1 MSVARW
7 SGRHARSIIFL
18 LIALVAGGTLGTF
31 VLPVSLFPRV
41 DFPRIRV
48 NLEAGDQP
56 AEQMELQVTRPVE
69 LALRGIPG
77 ARGVEST
84 TSRGSAEVSL
94 TFDWGQDMTTAYL
107 QAQAEVNRV
116 IQTLPP
122 GSSFSVRRMDPTVF
136 PVIAYSV
143 TSPTR
148 PLADIRQLAQYTLAP
163 VLSEVSG
170 VSKVGIDGG
179 DVAEFH
185 VVIDPARLAAYG
197 LAINDLSTLIRSA
210 NTLAAVGR
218 VQDRGKLQLV
228 ISDARFGDIE
238 ALADLPIRAGG
249 DGVIRLRDV
258 ADVSNAVVP
267 NYTHSVADGHD
278 CVLLNVY
285 QQPGGNTPKIAAGIR
300 DTLAAEAARL
310 PKDVTITAWYD
321 QSDLI
326 SESATGVRDAVIIG
340 VALAALV
347 LLLFLRDWR
356 MTLIATLSVPVVLAI
371 TAGVLYLVGESFNI
385 MTLGGMAAA
394 VGLIIDDAIVIAEHI
409 ARRLQERA
417 GVAAGKIG
425 GVATG
430 VVMDIG
436 GGVGG
441 GVAGGV
447 TTGVGTGVGESVGGG
462 ELAVADAGPRADGG
476 DSVRDQ
482 VQAASDEFTRPLA
495 GSSLSTIVI
504 HIPPAFLVGVF
515 GAFFAA
521 LSLSMATSLV
531 ISFLVAWLVI
541 PVLAARFLKVKAK
554 RRPGEGPTHPDTA
567 GVPASDATESSDAP
581 DASNAPAA
589 TAAPDASN
597 PANAPEP
604 SNAAH
609 TSHASHAS
617 HASRT
622 ERAYAAVMRPLLAN
636 PWLALLIAAP
646 LLIGG
651 YFAFRT
657 VPSGLMPQ
665 IDEGGFVI
673 DYVGPPGA
681 SIAEMDRLLGY
692 VERKLQNTPEVLTWS
707 RRTGFSLGGD
717 ISETNTGDFFVRL
730 KSLPRR
736 PIDEVMDDVRGTVE
750 RQVPGLEIEPLLLM
764 EDLLGDLSGQPQPVV
779 VNLFGSD
786 EKQLTTLSP
795 KIGEALASVPGL
807 SSIEDGVIPAGDALV
822 FTIDRTHAALDGLDP
837 DLVTTQISDLLS
849 GSVATQVQQGQQSV
863 GVRVWTPPGSRYRP
877 EDLAKLNVRAGDGH
891 LVPLGRVARF
901 EVLPGQ
907 PEITRQDLQ
916 RVVRVTA
923 RSSRDLGSTIADVKR
938 VLQRPG
944 LVPPSVRYTLGG
956 LYEQQQQAFRGTIGV
971 VIAAGS
977 LVFLLLLFMYE
988 SLRVAVAILLT
999 TGFAI
1004 AAVFI
1009 GLALT
1014 GTELNISSMMGT
1026 VMIVGNVT
1034 EVAIFYFSEYVEL
1047 PADGRSGILRL
1058 IAAGNHRLRAIAMTT
1073 LAAILALLPLAL
1085 DWGHHAGML
1094 RPLAIAIITGLLVQ
1108 LPLVLVLLPALLAL
1122 FGVGRRRANTLGRP
1136 AKGTPARHPA
1146 GQQPAAGE

>member
-7 SGRHARSIIFL
+7 SGRHARSIVFL
-18 LIALVAGGTLGTF
+18 LIALVAGGALGTF
-31 VLPVSLFPRV
+31 ALPVSLFPHV

-48 NLEAGDQP
+48 NLDAGDRP

-94 TFDWGQDMTTAYL
+94 TFDWGQDMTRAYL

-116 IQTLPP
+116 IQSLPP
-122 GSSFSVRRMDPTVF
+122 GTSFSVRRMDPTVF
-136 PVIAYSV
+136 PVIAYSL

-148 PLADIRQLAQYTLAP
+148 PLSEIRALAQFTLAP

-170 VSKVGIDGG
+170 VAKVGVDGG
-179 DVAEFH
+179 DVTEFH
-185 VVIDPARLAAYG
+185 VVIDPARLAAHG
-197 LAINDLSTLIRSA
+197 LAINDLSTLIGSA

-218 VQDRGKLQLV
+218 VEDRGKLQLV
-228 ISDARFGDIE
+228 IADARFADLD
-238 ALADLPIRAGG
+238 ALRSLPIRASG
-249 DGVIRLRDV
+249 DGVIRLGEV
-258 ADVSNAVVP
+258 ADVSRSVVP

-285 QQPGGNTPKIAAGIR
+285 QQPGGNTPRIAAGIR
-300 DTLAAEAARL
+300 DTLAGEAIRL

-326 SESATGVRDAVIIG
+326 TESATGVRDAVIIG

-409 ARRLQERA
+409 VRRLQERPL
-417 GVAAGKIG
+417 AA
-425 GVATG
+425 
-430 VVMDIG
+430 
-436 GGVGG
+436 
-441 GVAGGV
+441 
-447 TTGVGTGVGESVGGG
+447 GESVGNHV
-462 ELAVADAGPRADGG
+462 E
-476 DSVRDQ
+476 
-482 VQAASDEFTRPLA
+482 AAANEFTKPLT
-495 GSSLSTIVI
+495 GSSLSTIII

-521 LSLSMATSLV
+521 LSLSMATSLIV
-531 ISFLVAWLVI
+531 SFLVAWLVI
-541 PVLAARFLKVKAK
+541 PVLASRFLKRSKD
-554 RRPGEGPTHPDTA
+554 R
-567 GVPASDATESSDAP
+567 ASDDHFGLR
-581 DASNAPAA
+581 
-589 TAAPDASN
+589 TA
-597 PANAPEP
+597 
-604 SNAAH
+604 
-609 TSHASHAS
+609 
-617 HASRT
+617 RL
-622 ERAYAAVMRPLLAN
+622 YAALMRPLLAY
-636 PWLALLIAAP
+636 PWLALLIVAP

-651 YFAFRT
+651 YIAFGH
-657 VPSGLMPQ
+657 VDSGLMPQ

-673 DYVGPPGA
+673 DYVGPTGS

-717 ISETNTGDFFVRL
+717 ISESNTGDFFVRL
-730 KSLPRR
+730 KPMPRR

-750 RQVPGLEIEPLLLM
+750 KQVPGLEIEPLLLM

-786 EKQLTTLSP
+786 EKQLTELAP
-795 KIGEALASVPGL
+795 KIGEALAAVNGL
-807 SSIEDGVIPAGDALV
+807 SSIEDGVIPAGDALE
-822 FTIDRTHAALDGLDP
+822 FHIDRTKAALDGLDP
-837 DLVTTQISDLLS
+837 DAVTTQVIDLLS
-849 GSVATQVQQGQQSV
+849 GSVATQIQQGEESV
-863 GVRVWTPPGSRYRP
+863 GVRVWTPPRARYHP
-877 EDLAKLNVRAGDGH
+877 EDLATLNVRAADGH
-891 LVPLGRVARF
+891 LVPLGRVANF
-901 EVLPGQ
+901 DVLPGQ

-923 RSSRDLGSTIADVKR
+923 RSGRDLGSTIADVKR
-938 VLQRPG
+938 VLQTPG

-956 LYEQQQQAFRGTIGV
+956 LYEQQQQAFHGTIAV
-971 VIAAGS
+971 VAAAVS
-977 LVFLLLLFMYE
+977 LVFLLLLFLYE
-988 SLRVAVAILLT
+988 SFRVAIAILVT

-1014 GTELNISSMMGT
+1014 GTELNISSMMGM

-1034 EVAIFYFSEYVEL
+1034 EVAIFYYSEYAAL
-1047 PADGRSGILRL
+1047 PGDDLPGSHRL
-1058 IAAGNHRLRAIAMTT
+1058 IDAGNHRLRAIAMTT

-1108 LPLVLVLLPALLAL
+1108 LPLVLVVLPALLAM
-1122 FGVGRRRANTLGRP
+1122 FGIGRP
-1136 AKGTPARHPA
+1136 RSMEPSILPTTT
-1146 GQQPAAGE
+1146 